1 MLAGALVRAELIKPV
16 LGRDHRVA
24 TFDAEGERLAVHL
37 AALLELPAQ
46 AMVVIDPVFKERCGH
61 RQMFALPISKRR
73 AAIASGMS
81 AQTRHGISPWRAPLS
96 ACAAG

>member
-24 TFDAEGERLAVHL
+24 TFDAKGERLAVHL
-37 AALLELPAQ
+37 GALLELPTQ
-46 AMVVIDPVFKERCGH
+46 AMVVIDPVFKERRGH

-73 AAIASGMS
+73 AAIASVIS
-81 AQTRHGISPWRAPLS
+81 AQARHRISPWRAPLEM
-96 ACAAG
+96 CA